1 MHHINGGDS
10 HFHESQNFLDR
21 ARERVLTMCP
31 MKTVNNVCH
40 QKLSQKELPI
50 QLNFFFQ
57 GCIKTSRR
65 LYIHTQLLK

>member
-1 MHHINGGDS
+1 MVEILIL
-10 HFHESQNFLDR
+10 HESQNFLDR

-50 QLNFFFQ
+50 QVNLFFRGALRPLQ
-57 GCIKTSRR
+57 GSTSIPT
-65 LYIHTQLLK
+65 Y